1 MRPIHLKV
9 IITVHGIVQGVGY
22 RDYVRRVARRYGVTG
37 SVRNVSDGSVEIY
50 ATGEEPQLRDFEKG
64 ISVSM
69 RYGPQVF
76 KVETVPHFGKPD
88 EAYPDGDFIIRDD
101 KVL

>member
-1 MRPIHLKV
+1 MRV

-37 SVRNVSDGSVEIY
+37 SVRNVSDGSVEIH
-50 ATGEEPQLRDFEKG
+50 ASGDESQLRNFEKG

-69 RYGPQVF
+69 KYGPQVF

-88 EAYPDGDFIIRDD
+88 EAYPEGDFAISGD
-101 KVL
+101 KEL